1 MEQIGRNIFK
11 TKLLYKFDGLNKVS
25 YHSYVDNHKSLIVL
39 VQTKNAIVG
48 GYYSGVFGEKSV
60 DDKSSFLFSV
70 DESQCY
76 PCISPGKAIT
86 YD

>member
-1 MEQIGRNIFK
+1 M
-11 TKLLYKFDGLNKVS
+11 
-25 YHSYVDNHKSLIVL
+25 L
-39 VQTKNAIVG
+39 VQTKSAIVG

-76 PCISPGKAIT
+76 PCIAPGKAIT